1 MSKITSTEINNTL
14 YNRKYGII
22 EYTRKLERFE
32 NEKLKEATEQAR
44 RILAIQLMKEIEKI
58 REYESIRQKKQFEIH
73 QRGSNIDT
81 YT

>member
-1 MSKITSTEINNTL
+1 MSKITSTEITNNL

>member
-1 MSKITSTEINNTL
+1 MSKITSTEITNNL

-58 REYESIRQKKQFEIH
+58 REYERIRQKKQFEIH

-81 YT
+81 YI

>member
-22 EYTRKLERFE
+22 EYDRKLERFE

-58 REYESIRQKKQFEIH
+58 REYERIRQKKQFEIH

>member
-58 REYESIRQKKQFEIH
+58 REYERIRQKKQFEIH

-81 YT
+81 YI

>member
-81 YT
+81 YI

>member
-1 MSKITSTEINNTL
+1 MSKITSTEITNNL

-58 REYESIRQKKQFEIH
+58 REYESLRQKKQFESY

-81 YT
+81 YI

>member
-1 MSKITSTEINNTL
+1 MSKITSTEISNTL

-58 REYESIRQKKQFEIH
+58 REYERIRQKKQFEIH

>member
-1 MSKITSTEINNTL
+1 MSKITSTEISNTL

-58 REYESIRQKKQFEIH
+58 REYESLRQKKQFESY

-81 YT
+81 YI

>member
-1 MSKITSTEINNTL
+1 MSKITSTEITNNL

-22 EYTRKLERFE
+22 EYDRKLERFE

-58 REYESIRQKKQFEIH
+58 REYERIRQKKQFEIH

-81 YT
+81 YI

>member
-1 MSKITSTEINNTL
+1 MSKITSTEISNTL

-22 EYTRKLERFE
+22 EYDRKLERFE
-32 NEKLKEATEQAR
+32 NEKLKEVTEQAR

-81 YT
+81 YI

>member
-1 MSKITSTEINNTL
+1 MSKITSTEITNNL

-22 EYTRKLERFE
+22 EYDRKLERFE

-81 YT
+81 YI

>member
-1 MSKITSTEINNTL
+1 MSKITSTEISNTL

-22 EYTRKLERFE
+22 EYDRKLERFE

-58 REYESIRQKKQFEIH
+58 REYERIRQKKQFEIH

-81 YT
+81 YI

>member
-1 MSKITSTEINNTL
+1 MSKITSTEITNNL

-22 EYTRKLERFE
+22 EYDRKLERFE

-58 REYESIRQKKQFEIH
+58 REYERIRQKKQFEIH

>member
-22 EYTRKLERFE
+22 EYDRKLERFE

-58 REYESIRQKKQFEIH
+58 REYERIRQKKQFEIH

-81 YT
+81 YI

>member
-22 EYTRKLERFE
+22 EYDRKLERFE

-44 RILAIQLMKEIEKI
+44 RILVIQLMKEIEKI
-58 REYESIRQKKQFEIH
+58 REYERIRQKKQFEIH